1 MENTFKDLPPLKRFR
16 LIQQQQEL
24 QLKSLPAKKRN
35 LFSTNSS
42 PPSSPPT
49 YSLPA
54 KKRVSAFRPFDLNLE
69 YPFSEND
76 ELGLIK
82 APLEKNQESQE
93 NQKIDDLGLNL
104 DYPFLEID
112 EIGQIKKPLQKNQ
125 ENQEIDDL
133 GLNGLGQFKKPL
145 ETIQENDEN
154 VGIDD
159 DGIVCAVCLSTD
171 ADPLDP
177 IVFCDGCDLMVHTT
191 CYGSPLTNGVPEGD
205 WFCSKCLI
213 TKKDNTKVVSCCLCP
228 EANGAMKRTV
238 DKKWAHIVCALF
250 VPEVFFKDSE
260 GREGIDCSEVPLR
273 RYHKKCY
280 VCDTMKGCVIDCSEP
295 KCPLAFHVTC
305 GLKNE
310 LCIEYKEGKSKGAI
324 VAGFCETHTNLW
336 TKLSGKF
343 KIVARD
349 EHKRN

>member
-1 MENTFKDLPPLKRFR
+1 MENKFKDLPPLKRFR

-24 QLKSLPAKKRN
+24 ELKSLPAKKRKHFN
-35 LFSTNSS
+35 VFSS
-42 PPSSPPT
+42 PPSPPPPT

-54 KKRVSAFRPFDLNLE
+54 KKRVSAFRPFDLNLD
-69 YPFSEND
+69 YPFSEDD
-76 ELGLIK
+76 ELGQIK
-82 APLEKNQESQE
+82 KPLEKNQESQE
-93 NQKIDDLGLNL
+93 N
-104 DYPFLEID
+104 
-112 EIGQIKKPLQKNQ
+112 
-125 ENQEIDDL
+125 
-133 GLNGLGQFKKPL
+133 
-145 ETIQENDEN
+145 DEN
-154 VGIDD
+154 VSVDD
-159 DGIVCAVCLSTD
+159 DGIVCAVCQSTD

-228 EANGAMKRTV
+228 ETNGAMKRTV

-260 GREGIDCSEVPLR
+260 GREGIDCSEVPSR
-273 RYHKKCY
+273 RFRKKCY
-280 VCDTMKGCVIDCSEP
+280 VCESVNGCVIDCSEP

-324 VAGFCETHTNLW
+324 VAGFCETHTHLW
-336 TKLSGKF
+336 TKQQQSGKF